1 MAYSSLTIPLLWA
14 SSVLETPSHLQQ
26 VGCVLSNVVLTKCQ
40 TANND
45 GNASQDH
52 LKLATHMQTDTES
65 THGSPEIMFYLH
77 LDQKRA

>member
-1 MAYSSLTIPLLWA
+1 MAYNNLTIPLLWA

-45 GNASQDH
+45 SNASQEH
-52 LKLATHMQTDTES
+52 LKLASHMRTGTES
-65 THGSPEIMFYLH
+65 THESPEIMFYIH
-77 LDQKRA
+77 IDHKRA